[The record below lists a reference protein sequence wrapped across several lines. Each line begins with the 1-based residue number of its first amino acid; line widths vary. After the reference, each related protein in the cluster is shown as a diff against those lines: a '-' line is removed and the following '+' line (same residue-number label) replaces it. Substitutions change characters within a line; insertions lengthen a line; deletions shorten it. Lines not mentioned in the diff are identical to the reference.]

1 MNPGCRDSPSFTTRQ
16 GPYLAFIYA
25 YTLVLG
31 RPPAEADIQRF
42 FRVSP
47 PAVHQMV
54 VSLEKA
60 RADHSQAGC
69 VACSIAVL
77 VDRKALP
84 ELAASH
90 DQPVKTTV
98 SRY

>member
-1 MNPGCRDSPSFTTRQ
+1 
-16 GPYLAFIYA
+16 
-25 YTLVLG
+25 
-31 RPPAEADIQRF
+31 
-42 FRVSP
+42 
-47 PAVHQMV
+47 
-54 VSLEKA
+54 VSLEKDGLITRKPGVA
-60 RADHSQAGC
+60 R
-69 VACSIAVL
+69 SITVL

>member
-1 MNPGCRDSPSFTTRQ
+1 MRSPARKRLTI
-16 GPYLAFIYA
+16 FIHA
-25 YTLVLG
+25 YTLLVR
-31 RPPAEADIQRF
+31 RPSAEADIQRF

-60 RADHSQAGC
+60 GLITRKPG
-69 VACSIAVL
+69 VARSITVL